1 MANRFVDATLR
12 LVDKFS
18 SPLSKATAEM
28 QAKGRQI
35 QKTANSIKR
44 TGKNLES
51 VGTSLEKKVTV
62 PIIGI
67 MAASGKMADTF
78 EKDMGQVNTLLDNHN
93 HLKSYKNMAIKTSNE
108 TGIALHTISEGVYQM
123 ISSIG
128 DSGTKTQKIFNVAA
142 KADQCHGFLYR

>member
-1 MANRFVDATLR
+1 M
-12 LVDKFS
+12 
-18 SPLSKATAEM
+18 
-28 QAKGRQI
+28 
-35 QKTANSIKR
+35 
-44 TGKNLES
+44 
-51 VGTSLEKKVTV
+51 

-142 KADQCHGFLYR
+142 KAAKGGGSSVQESVALISSAMKGYDSVNVKTAQSISDMAFQTQKLGVTTYKELAASMQPLFRWENH

>member
-18 SPLSKATAEM
+18 APLGKATAEM
-28 QAKGRQI
+28 QAKSRQI

-44 TGKNLES
+44 TGKSISS
-51 VGTSLEKKVTV
+51 VGQSLVKNVTL
-62 PIIGI
+62 PIVGV
-67 MAASGKMADTF
+67 MTASGKMADTF
-78 EKDMGQVNTLLDNHN
+78 QKDMGQVNTLLDDHG

-108 TGIALHTISEGVYQM
+108 TGISLHTISQGVYQM

-128 DSGTKTQKIFNVAA
+128 DSGKKTQDIFNIAA
-142 KADQCHGFLYR
+142 KAAKGGVLEA